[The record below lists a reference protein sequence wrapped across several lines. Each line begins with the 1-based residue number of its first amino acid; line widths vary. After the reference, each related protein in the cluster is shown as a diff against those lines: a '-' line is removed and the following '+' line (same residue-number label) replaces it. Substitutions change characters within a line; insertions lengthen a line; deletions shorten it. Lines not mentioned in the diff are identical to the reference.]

1 MITVE
6 HLTKHYGRVAAVDD
20 ISFEV
25 PKGEILGF
33 LGPNGAGKTTT
44 MRILAGYMPPTSG
57 RATVAGF
64 DVFSQSLEAR
74 RHVGYLP
81 ETVPLYT
88 EMTPRAYLDF
98 IGKIRGLDSRTRK
111 ARIDD
116 VAEKVRITDMM
127 SRLIGRLSKGYRQ
140 RVGLAQALLGNPDV
154 LVLDE
159 PTIGLDPR
167 QIVETRQVIRNLAG
181 EHTVILSTHILPEVS
196 MTCQR
201 VVIINDGKIVAID
214 TPENLQRRMR
224 GADALDVVVRG
235 PAEAVRAALQAMPE
249 VLSVSERADGKDAT
263 VFSLEC
269 TAGSDAR
276 EHIASTIVQRGWGL
290 RELRAASVS
299 LEDVFVQLVTSEPVA
314 A

>member
-6 HLTKHYGRVAAVDD
+6 HLSKHYGRVAAVDD

-44 MRILAGYMPPTSG
+44 MRILTGYMPPTGG
-57 RATVAGF
+57 RATVAGL
-64 DVFSQSLEAR
+64 DVFKESLEAR

-98 IGKIRGLDSRTRK
+98 IGKIRGLDARTRRI
-111 ARIDD
+111 RIDD

-127 SRLIGRLSKGYRQ
+127 SRLIGKLSKGYRQ
-140 RVGLAQALLGNPDV
+140 RVGLAQALLGDPDV

-167 QIVETRQVIRNLAG
+167 QIVETRAVIRNLAG

-201 VVIINDGKIVAID
+201 VVIIDRGKIAAID

-224 GADALDVVVRG
+224 GADALDVEVRG
-235 PAEAVRAALQAMPE
+235 PAEAVRAALQAIPE
-249 VLSVSERADGKDAT
+249 VISVAERADGKDVSIFAI
-263 VFSLEC
+263 EC
-269 TAGSDAR
+269 TAGADVR

-290 RELRAASVS
+290 RELRAANVS
-299 LEDVFVQLVTSEPVA
+299 LEDVFVQLVTSESIA

>member
-6 HLTKHYGRVAAVDD
+6 HLSKHYGRVAAVDD

-44 MRILAGYMPPTSG
+44 MRILTGYMPPTSG

-64 DVFSQSLEAR
+64 DVFHQSLDAR

-81 ETVPLYT
+81 ETVPLYP

-98 IGKIRGLDSRTRK
+98 MGKIRGLDGPTRR

-116 VAEKVRITDMM
+116 VAEKTRITDMM
-127 SRLIGRLSKGYRQ
+127 SRLIGKLSKGYRQ
-140 RVGLAQALLGNPDV
+140 RVGLAQALLADPEV

-181 EHTVILSTHILPEVS
+181 AHTVILSTHILPEVS

-201 VVIINDGKIVAID
+201 VVIINRGKIAAID

-224 GADALDVVVRG
+224 GADALDVEVRG
-235 PAEAVRAALQAMPE
+235 PAEAVRAALQAIPD
-249 VLSVSERADGKDAT
+249 VISISERADGKDAT
-263 VFSLEC
+263 VFSIEC
-269 TAGSDAR
+269 TAGSDVR
-276 EHIASTIVQRGWGL
+276 EHIATTIVQRGWGL
-290 RELRAASVS
+290 RELRAVSVS